1 MRKALQEY
9 IHLEIGHLDR
19 PIPIAVNPANYR
31 EADYI
36 GRGRA
41 DMLDFLNVGGPLA
54 A

>member
-19 PIPIAVNPANYR
+19 PIPIAVNPKNYR

-36 GRGRA
+36 GRGVLTCLTFSIKEVR
-41 DMLDFLNVGGPLA
+41 
-54 A
+54 